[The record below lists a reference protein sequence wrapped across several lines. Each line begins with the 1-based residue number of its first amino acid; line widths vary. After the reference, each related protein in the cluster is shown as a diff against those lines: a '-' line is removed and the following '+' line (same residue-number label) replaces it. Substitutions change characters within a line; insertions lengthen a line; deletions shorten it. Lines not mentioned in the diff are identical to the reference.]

1 MKIKMKVLFISPFE
15 NMRDAILR
23 IGSIYPEIDLTVAIG
38 NEAGGKQIAEERYSQ
53 NFDCII
59 SRGNTATMIRQSVSV
74 PVIDVKVTLHD
85 VLESL
90 GDVVQVPARI
100 AAVGY
105 SSIVSGMG
113 YLNRFLPFDM
123 KVYGF
128 EHLDQLEDVFRQLQE
143 ESIRVI
149 VCDTITYQIAS
160 QRGFDAHILRSG
172 EDSIRYA
179 FEHAVQLYQSNQSM
193 LEENQLLRRLASANS
208 ESGTV
213 VYSADRRLYY
223 SSLTEQNPFVLE
235 HLRERL
241 SDFDT
246 HDRFRTVKQHSG
258 YMYRI
263 SARKIVINGK
273 IFYAYFLSR
282 KIPNLQNQHKSIR
295 YYDEADIRSMTER
308 SVFRIANINSYYST
322 ELSRALMQRNPV
334 FIYGEVGIGKNYLA
348 EMIYLNSQYVKN
360 PFVVVDLSLISKQTW
375 DYLINKSESPLLD
388 NGNTLFIKNIDAI
401 DEGQL
406 RQLLASIMEG
416 EVSKRNRLI
425 ISCSAQR
432 DLSVVSGLPVL
443 KIVNQLNCLTISMA
457 SLHGQYGKIESSIN
471 LILQNFRNRNN
482 RALGD
487 VTPGAMSLLLHYS
500 WPRNYDQLIRV
511 VNKVA
516 TLAGDGPITQEIVE
530 DALTTEM
537 NFIRGETS
545 QTGNKLLDLSKPL
558 DAINSD
564 IIQIVLE
571 QNHGNQSLAA
581 KSLGISRTT
590 LWRIIKRKEEEE

>member
-1 MKIKMKVLFISPFE
+1 
-15 NMRDAILR
+15 MRDAILN

-38 NEAGGKQIAEERYSQ
+38 NEAIGKQIAEERYA
-53 NFDCII
+53 NNYDCII
-59 SRGNTATMIRQSVSV
+59 SRGNTATMIRQSVSI
-74 PVIDVKVTLHD
+74 PVIDVKVTLYD

-90 GDVVQVPARI
+90 EDVITVPTRI

-105 SSIVSGMG
+105 NSVISGMG

-128 EHLDQLEDVFRQLQE
+128 DHIDQLESIFHKLQE
-143 ESIRVI
+143 QKIHVI
-149 VCDTITYQIAS
+149 VCDTITYQVAM

-179 FEHAVQLYQSNQSM
+179 FEQAVQLYQSSQSM
-193 LEENQLLRRLASANS
+193 VEENQLLRRLVSANS

-213 VYSADRRLYY
+213 VYSLDHKLYY
-223 SSLTEQNPFVLE
+223 SSLPEQDSSILD

-241 SDFDT
+241 SDFET
-246 HDRFRTVKQHSG
+246 HDRFRIAKQHCD
-258 YMYRI
+258 YLYRI

-295 YYDEADIRSMTER
+295 YYSEADIRHKTES
-308 SVFRIANINSYYST
+308 SVFRIANINNYYST

-334 FIYGEVGIGKNYLA
+334 LIYGEVGIGKNYLA
-348 EMIYLNSQYVKN
+348 EMIYVNSKYIKN
-360 PFVVVDLSLISKQTW
+360 PFVVIDLSLVSKQTW
-375 DYLINKSESPLLD
+375 DFLINKSESPLLD

-406 RQLLASIMEG
+406 RQLLASIIDG
-416 EVSKRNRLI
+416 EVAKRNRLI

-432 DLSVVSGLPVL
+432 DLSAVSGLPVL
-443 KIVNQLNCLTISMA
+443 KVVNQLECLTIAMTP
-457 SLHGQYGKIESSIN
+457 LRGQYGTIENSVN
-471 LILQNFRNRNN
+471 LMLDDFRSRNN
-482 RALGD
+482 ASVGP

-500 WPRNYDQLIRV
+500 WPRNYDQMIRV

-516 TLAGDGPITQEIVE
+516 TLAGNGPITQEIVE
-530 DALTTEM
+530 DALATEM

-545 QTGNKLLDLSKPL
+545 QTGNTLLDLSKPL
-558 DAINSD
+558 DEINSD

-590 LWRIIKRKEEEE
+590 LWRMIKCKRDTES

>member
-1 MKIKMKVLFISPFE
+1 MNVLFISPFE
-15 NMRDAILR
+15 NMRDAILH

-38 NEAGGKQIAEERYSQ
+38 NEATGKQIAEERYSH
-53 NFDCII
+53 NYDCII
-59 SRGNTATMIRQSVSV
+59 SRGNTATMIRQSVSI
-74 PVIDVKVTLHD
+74 PVIDVKVTLYD

-90 GDVVQVPARI
+90 SDVVEVPVRI

-105 SSIVSGMG
+105 NSVVSGMG

-128 EHLDQLEDVFRQLQE
+128 DHISQLEDIFRHLRE
-143 ESIRVI
+143 ENIHVI
-149 VCDTITYQIAS
+149 VCDTITRQIAA

-179 FEHAVQLYQSNQSM
+179 FEQAVQLYQSNQSM
-193 LEENQLLRRLASANS
+193 LEENQLLRRLVSANS

-213 VYSADRRLYY
+213 VYSSDYRLYY
-223 SSLTEQNPFVLE
+223 SSLSEQNSSILE
-235 HLRERL
+235 HLRDRL
-241 SDFDT
+241 SDFET
-246 HDRFRTVKQHSG
+246 HDRFRIVKQHSD
-258 YMYRI
+258 YLYRI

-273 IFYAYFLSR
+273 IYFAYFLSR
-282 KIPNLQNQHKSIR
+282 KIPNLQNHHKSIR
-295 YYDEADIRSMTER
+295 YYNEADIKHLTER
-308 SVFRIANINSYYST
+308 SVFRIANINNYYST

-334 FIYGEVGIGKNYLA
+334 LIYGEVGIGKNYLA
-348 EMIYLNSQYVKN
+348 EMIYLNSKYIKN
-360 PFVVVDLSLISKQTW
+360 PFVVIDLSLISRQTW
-375 DYLINKSESPLLD
+375 DFLINKSESPLLD

-416 EVSKRNRLI
+416 EVAKRNRLI

-432 DLSVVSGLPVL
+432 GLSAVSGLPVL
-443 KIVNQLNCLTISMA
+443 KVVNQLECLTIAMTP
-457 SLHGQYGKIESSIN
+457 LRGQYGTIENSIN
-471 LILQNFRNRNN
+471 LMLDDFRSRNN
-482 RALGD
+482 ESLGS

-500 WPRNYDQLIRV
+500 WPRNYDQMIRV

-516 TLAGDGPITQEIVE
+516 TLAGNGPITQEIVE

-558 DAINSD
+558 DEINSD

-590 LWRIIKRKEEEE
+590 LWRIIKSKSETE

>member
-1 MKIKMKVLFISPFE
+1 MKIKMNVLFISPFE

-38 NEAGGKQIAEERYSQ
+38 NEATGKQIAEERYSH
-53 NFDCII
+53 NYDCII

-74 PVIDVKVTLHD
+74 PVIDVKVTLYD

-90 GDVVQVPARI
+90 SDVEDVPVRI

-105 SSIVSGMG
+105 NSVVSGMG

-128 EHLDQLEDVFRQLQE
+128 DHIDQLEDVFRHLRE
-143 ESIRVI
+143 ENIHVI
-149 VCDTITYQIAS
+149 VCDTITQQIAS

-179 FEHAVQLYQSNQSM
+179 FEQAVQLYQSSQTM
-193 LEENQLLRRLASANS
+193 LDENQLLRRLVSANS

-213 VYSADRRLYY
+213 VYSADHRLYY
-223 SSLTEQNPFVLE
+223 SSLTEQNSSILE

-241 SDFDT
+241 SDFET
-246 HDRFRTVKQHSG
+246 HDRFRIVKQHSD
-258 YMYRI
+258 YLYRI
-263 SARKIVINGK
+263 SARKIVVNGK
-273 IFYAYFLSR
+273 IYFTYFLSR
-282 KIPNLQNQHKSIR
+282 KIPNLQSQHKSIR
-295 YYDEADIRSMTER
+295 YYSEADIRHRTER
-308 SVFRIANINSYYST
+308 SVFRIANINNYYST
-322 ELSRALMQRNPV
+322 ELSRALMQKNPV
-334 FIYGEVGIGKNYLA
+334 LIYGEVGIGKNYLA
-348 EMIYLNSQYVKN
+348 EMIYLNSKYIKN
-360 PFVVVDLSLISKQTW
+360 PFVVIDLSLISRQTW
-375 DYLINKSESPLLD
+375 DFLINKSESPLLD

-416 EVSKRNRLI
+416 EVAKRNRLI

-432 DLSVVSGLPVL
+432 DLSAVSGLPVL
-443 KIVNQLNCLTISMA
+443 KVVNQLECLTISMTP
-457 SLHGQYGKIESSIN
+457 LHGQYGTIENSIN
-471 LILQNFRNRNN
+471 LMLQDFRNRNN
-482 RALGD
+482 NALGS

-500 WPRNYDQLIRV
+500 WPRNYDQMIRV

-516 TLAGDGPITQEIVE
+516 TLAGNGPITQEIVE

-558 DAINSD
+558 DEINSD

-590 LWRIIKRKEEEE
+590 LWRIIKSKNEAE